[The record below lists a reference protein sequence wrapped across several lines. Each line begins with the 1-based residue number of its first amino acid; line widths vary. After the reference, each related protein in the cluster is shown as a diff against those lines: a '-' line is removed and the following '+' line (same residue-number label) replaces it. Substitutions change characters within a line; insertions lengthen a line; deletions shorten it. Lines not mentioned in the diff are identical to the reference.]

1 MSTKDQ
7 RDMKSYCMRRELLI
21 DAEGFAGFLIEN
33 HPDIYDEIVRL
44 GAPQVEA
51 LVEAHLH
58 TADSPKVPSTVTRGC
73 DARPRLN
80 VRGQS

>member
-1 MSTKDQ
+1 MSKKDP
-7 RDMKSYCMRRELLI
+7 RDMKSYCLRRQLLI
-21 DAEGFAGFLIEN
+21 DAEGFAAFLVEN

-58 TADSPKVPSTVTRGC
+58 TADAHNVPS
-73 DARPRLN
+73 A
-80 VRGQS
+80 VRDDSRRTG

>member
-1 MSTKDQ
+1 
-7 RDMKSYCMRRELLI
+7 MKSYCLRRDLLL

-51 LVEAHLH
+51 LVEAYLR
-58 TADSPKVPSTVTRGC
+58 TADAPKVPSTVTRGC
-73 DARPRLN
+73 DARPRLD
-80 VRGQS
+80 VGGRR